1 MKKLCCMV
9 ALAAI
14 SFGSVY
20 AAPVI
25 GSTMK
30 TDTTIKKDTTMK
42 MKKKKWKMKS
52 DTGKMKMKMKKDT
65 TKM

>member
-14 SFGSVY
+14 SFGTICS
-20 AAPVI
+20 AAPVA
-25 GSTMK
+25 GYTMK
-30 TDTTIKKDTTMK
+30 TDTVV
-42 MKKKKWKMKS
+42 KKKKVKMKT
-52 DTGKMKMKMKKDT
+52 DTGKMKMKMKMKKDT

>member
-1 MKKLCCMV
+1 MKKLCCMI
-9 ALAAI
+9 ALAAV

-20 AAPVI
+20 AAPVT

-30 TDTTIKKDTTMK
+30 TDTTVKKDTTMK
-42 MKKKKWKMKS
+42 MKKKKMKVKT
-52 DTGKMKMKMKKDT
+52 DTSKMKMKMKKDT

>member
-20 AAPVI
+20 AAPVS
-25 GSTMK
+25 GNRMQ
-30 TDTTIKKDTTMK
+30 TDTTK
-42 MKKKKWKMKS
+42 MKKKKMKMKT

>member
-1 MKKLCCMV
+1 MI

-20 AAPVI
+20 AAP

-30 TDTTIKKDTTMK
+30 TDTTTK
-42 MKKKKWKMKS
+42 MKKKKEYHEKIMLHDRVSSDLFWKRLRC
-52 DTGKMKMKMKKDT
+52 TG
-65 TKM
+65 

>member
-1 MKKLCCMV
+1 MKKLCCMI

-14 SFGSVY
+14 SFGTICS
-20 AAPVI
+20 AAPLA

-30 TDTTIKKDTTMK
+30 TDTTMK
-42 MKKKKWKMKS
+42 MKKKKVKMKS

>member
-1 MKKLCCMV
+1 MI

-20 AAPVI
+20 AAPVT
-25 GSTMK
+25 GSAMK
-30 TDTTIKKDTTMK
+30 ADTTMK
-42 MKKKKWKMKS
+42 MKKKKMKVKT
-52 DTGKMKMKMKKDT
+52 DTSKMKMKMKKDT

>member
-1 MKKLCCMV
+1 MKKVCCIV

-14 SFGSVY
+14 SFGTVCS
-20 AAPVI
+20 AAPI
-25 GSTMK
+25 TGRSIIQ
-30 TDTTIKKDTTMK
+30 TDTTTK
-42 MKKKKWKMKS
+42 MKKKKMKMKS

>member
-1 MKKLCCMV
+1 MI

-20 AAPVI
+20 AEIPA
-25 GSTMK
+25 SHAKTTMSA
-30 TDTTIKKDTTMK
+30 DTTMK
-42 MKKKKWKMKS
+42 KKSKKKMK
-52 DTGKMKMKMKKDT
+52 DTTKMKKDT